1 MKRLVILAALVGGS
15 IAVTGCATT
24 PDAGPASTPDYT
36 PLVTHPHPRAALYVG
51 CIAQATAAGA
61 YGYAEDDGNVR
72 LLFTCTGAPA
82 RAFYDGLAARSAAI
96 GSEVQAGGR
105 TLRTTERVERDMFGV
120 DYCSTGG
127 TDDFTCVVSLNTGAA
142 LLE

>member
-1 MKRLVILAALVGGS
+1 MQRLAFVAALVSSS
-15 IAVTGCATT
+15 IAVTGCASLS
-24 PDAGPASTPDYT
+24 DAGPAAAPDYT
-36 PLVTHPHPRAALYVG
+36 PIQTQSHPRAALYVD
-51 CIAQATAAGA
+51 CIAQATAARA

-82 RAFYDGLAARSAAI
+82 RAFYNGLAARSAAI
-96 GSEVQAGGR
+96 GSEIQTGGR
-105 TLRTTERVERDMFGV
+105 TFRMTERVERDMFGV

-127 TDDFTCVVSLNTGAA
+127 ANDFTCVVSLNTGAA